1 MADFQSLSVYSA
13 VDSTTGLV
21 NRPDKSYAV
30 KGQAEF
36 FAVAIALD
44 VPILGAHN
52 NVIASMS
59 TLAAG
64 AGASFA
70 VFASVEEMNLNPDQD
85 TVNASPS
92 VRKWI
97 SEAKSGDR
105 FCHYVAKKIVTA
117 QDSAAD
123 DSRQLAAAINEIRI
137 LSNETIRECGFI
149 VSMLGTSW
157 SESSSFGRFWPQV
170 LLEAAD
176 EGTLAEYLPAVDLD
190 FRRQLAIAMEIG
202 RGLQFLHAHGIV
214 HADLKPANVLVFTT
228 GWIATKW
235 NYDYKSNKS
244 FQAKIGSYPWISPE
258 LDNNEL
264 VSLEDLH
271 KADINCLGLLTASI
285 FMKGGLPFEGL
296 TMDQVSEI
304 KTRPVE
310 HAESTV
316 TTVLRNIE
324 NETTLDEYQKEYIMA
339 YLTGTY
345 APASASRLSIAA
357 IQSFL
362 FLGIMQGLGHAKPSI
377 PLEWF
382 PNLRDDVDTYLLRD
396 AFKAFHRKH
405 SKRTNQDADETESE
419 KPEIFT
425 NLRKIRDEVMSI
437 KIGDPEFEKTLA
449 DAFQDHSITPSHIR
463 KFGTPR
469 NAEESFEDIEDFVNR
484 MEEVFT
490 QAILRV
496 PDVRFPRLSRL
507 KTTANLYP

>member
-1 MADFQSLSVYSA
+1 
-13 VDSTTGLV
+13 
-21 NRPDKSYAV
+21 
-30 KGQAEF
+30 
-36 FAVAIALD
+36 
-44 VPILGAHN
+44 
-52 NVIASMS
+52 
-59 TLAAG
+59 
-64 AGASFA
+64 
-70 VFASVEEMNLNPDQD
+70 
-85 TVNASPS
+85 
-92 VRKWI
+92 
-97 SEAKSGDR
+97 
-105 FCHYVAKKIVTA
+105 
-117 QDSAAD
+117 
-123 DSRQLAAAINEIRI
+123 
-137 LSNETIRECGFI
+137 
-149 VSMLGTSW
+149 
-157 SESSSFGRFWPQV
+157 

-190 FRRQLAIAMEIG
+190 FRSQLAIAMEIG

-228 GWIATKW
+228 GLDRHQMELCEKTGIKPVRAKICDFG
-235 NYDYKSNKS
+235 YAIILDDYKSNKS

-324 NETTLDEYQKEYIMA
+324 NETTLDGYQKEYIMA

-362 FLGIMQGLGHAKPSI
+362 FLGIMQGLRHAKPSI

-382 PNLRDDVDTYLLRD
+382 PDLRDDVDTYL
-396 AFKAFHRKH
+396 
-405 SKRTNQDADETESE
+405 
-419 KPEIFT
+419 
-425 NLRKIRDEVMSI
+425 
-437 KIGDPEFEKTLA
+437 
-449 DAFQDHSITPSHIR
+449 
-463 KFGTPR
+463 
-469 NAEESFEDIEDFVNR
+469 
-484 MEEVFT
+484 
-490 QAILRV
+490 
-496 PDVRFPRLSRL
+496 
-507 KTTANLYP
+507 